1 MRQGPWKITRRMTAL
16 QLRALLTAN
25 WLCCKK
31 FYARCLILCRRALRQ
46 CQMQHCHSLLIKACR
61 SLIWNISFYFKNFD
75 RFLRTRKKILNFR
88 FRFFL
93 QVSNFFCRNRK
104 QIRIPIFLGNKFGSM
119 KDFRFIVSSSPE
131 FFLRRRQQQQQQR
144 GTILG
149 DPLQQILSFLVT
161 SRLGLGPIVV
171 EA

>member
-1 MRQGPWKITRRMTAL
+1 MRQVPWRVTWRMTAL

-93 QVSNFFCRNRK
+93 QVSNFLSKPKKN
-104 QIRIPIFLGNKFGSM
+104 QNP
-119 KDFRFIVSSSPE
+119 DFS
-131 FFLRRRQQQQQQR
+131 RQQIWVDE
-144 GTILG
+144 GF
-149 DPLQQILSFLVT
+149 SFHCFFIPRIFFEKAAAAAWHNFRRSLAAN
-161 SRLGLGPIVV
+161 S
-171 EA
+171 